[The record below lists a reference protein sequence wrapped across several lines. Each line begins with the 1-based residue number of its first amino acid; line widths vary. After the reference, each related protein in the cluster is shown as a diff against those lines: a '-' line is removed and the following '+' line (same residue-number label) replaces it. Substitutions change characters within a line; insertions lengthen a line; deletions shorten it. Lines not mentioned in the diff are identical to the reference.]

1 MIAFKGF
8 TKDLTARMGKGEFQY
23 EIGKTYTEQSAK
35 CVNTGFHCVE
45 EPIRVFDWY
54 NHEEDRYCMVEID
67 KDIHEDGKDRL
78 SAAQIHILKEIS
90 RVEIAVLQCKWMMDH
105 PKRKYS
111 SRVQE
116 KGESSHGIAVTRGKN
131 PSAAGQKGDYLFLL
145 QEDSK
150 GEIYRFEA
158 YIVDGKDIP
167 ANTSI
172 DIDGEVV
179 QDA

>member
-23 EIGKTYTEQSAK
+23 EIGKIYTEQGAK
-35 CVNTGFHCVE
+35 CANTGFHCVE

-54 NHEEDRYCMVEID
+54 NHEEDRYCMVKID
-67 KDIHEDGKDRL
+67 KDIHEDGKDRI
-78 SAAQIHILKEIS
+78 SAAQIHILKEVS
-90 RVEIAVLQCKWMMDH
+90 RVEIAVFQCKWMMDH

-116 KGESSHGIAVTRGKN
+116 QGESNHGIVVVRGKN
-131 PSAAGQKGDYLFLL
+131 PSAAGQEGDYLFLL
-145 QEDSK
+145 QEDST
-150 GEIYRFEA
+150 GEIYRFEV

-167 ANTSI
+167 VNTYI